1 MTVPVVRFTV
11 AGEEPPLTIAPIVGG
26 PGRRYT
32 VVYDG
37 TCNVCGKL
45 VKLLM
50 KWDRERVL
58 EITPSQA
65 PGLKARFPWIPA
77 RAYVESVQVI
87 RTADG
92 RTWQGA
98 GALEELLDAL
108 PKGWLLS
115 WFFSIPFARPVAEK
129 FYRWF
134 ARNRYKMG
142 CGEHCQVRQ
151 LDLDYGDS
159 PETRP

>member
-1 MTVPVVRFTV
+1 MTVPVVHFTV
-11 AGEEPPLTIAPIVGG
+11 AGEKAPVTVAPIVGG

-50 KWDRERVL
+50 KWDRDRVL

-115 WFFSIPFARPVAEK
+115 SLFSIPFVRPLAEK

-134 ARNRYKMG
+134 ARNRYKLG

-151 LDLDYGDS
+151 LDLDYGDA
-159 PETRP
+159 PEIRP